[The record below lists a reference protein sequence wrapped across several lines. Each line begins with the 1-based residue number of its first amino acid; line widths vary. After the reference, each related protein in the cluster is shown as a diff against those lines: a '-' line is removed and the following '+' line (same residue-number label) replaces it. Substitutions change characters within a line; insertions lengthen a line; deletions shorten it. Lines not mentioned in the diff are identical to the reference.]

1 MEITL
6 TLETL
11 QHKSSSLSISMTKT
25 HMSKNSHAPK
35 KVMSHIK
42 KSMPHQNVT
51 TTKILPQ
58 PNFLTCP
65 YTTTKFFHS
74 HAKRKNSY
82 MTKIKFPTSSCT
94 NKFSHNQNHNHTNFP
109 RINIIY
115 PTKFFH
121 KSKLHTHKIC
131 QYPQIYLCTYPQNF
145 AISIKQSLHIPIN
158 FSHIHHEHI
167 HISLTQIFHNAIL
180 SKSKP
185 KFIQQHHNLPTLSKF
200 QKPPTLSKLHP
211 KKTHF
216 KNSPKPIFPN
226 TINHTMPPKFQNNQM
241 TISHHETFNETCNN
255 IFPRKETKEKLT
267 LGPRVLKK
275 SIIIMSIKCWI
286 IFLTMKSKKRRS
298 LGGRSHFDAK
308 KMGLE
313 NGFHQKWVYDESA
326 QNTRI

>member
-1 MEITL
+1 MQKE
-6 TLETL
+6 
-11 QHKSSSLSISMTKT
+11 
-25 HMSKNSHAPK
+25 
-35 KVMSHIK
+35 
-42 KSMPHQNVT
+42 
-51 TTKILPQ
+51 
-58 PNFLTCP
+58 
-65 YTTTKFFHS
+65 
-74 HAKRKNSY
+74 KNSY

-109 RINIIY
+109 RINITY

-145 AISIKQSLHIPIN
+145 AMSIKQSLHIPIN

-167 HISLTQIFHNAIL
+167 HISLTQNFHNAIL

-255 IFPRKETKEKLT
+255 IFPSKETKEKLT

-298 LGGRSHFDAK
+298 LGGRSHFDTK

-313 NGFHQKWVYDESA
+313 DGFHQKWVYDESA